1 MALEQM
7 KKLVS
12 WLLVACGLAGGTYW
26 AWRQYSHSNG
36 AWKSAGLVATTKPRS
51 PTTAVVAARD
61 INFAITA
68 AGEIGPLDA
77 VSVRPEVGGL
87 ISKLTLDIGD
97 KVKKGDVLFEL
108 DDKDLQTEKSSR
120 KTEIAGARLAVET
133 QRILLERSQ
142 LNFDRV
148 KELFG
153 NHLVS
158 QEVFDNARIEHELAK
173 NSRDIA
179 ENRLETAQTALQQVE
194 DKLLKTVIR
203 APFDCTILTRP
214 ISVGQAVSGSSGY
227 NSGTEVFTV
236 ANLADMIITA
246 HINQADVTRLRVG
259 QAVTLKIEAIP
270 DLSLTGLVDRIAPQ
284 ATFRNGVKGFS
295 TRILLKNAEDKVR
308 PGMTANLSIPVVS
321 AGSVLAIPL
330 GAVFADQDDR
340 YVYVK
345 KEDGYFERRSIQLG
359 VSDYDYA
366 EVTKGLSS
374 GEVVSLVTPPAEE
387 IAPAPASVDQDGSA
401 VPQKSP
407 GKPGGATTP
416 RSKTTAAAR
425 SN

>member
-1 MALEQM
+1 M
-7 KKLVS
+7 KKLIP
-12 WLLVACGLAGGTYW
+12 WLLALSVLAGGGYW
-26 AWRQYSHSNG
+26 AWQKHTG
-36 AWKSAGLVATTKPRS
+36 KSAPLKSGAVAGAKKPGAS
-51 PTTAVVAARD
+51 TTAVVATRD

-68 AGEIGPLDA
+68 AGEIGPLDT

-97 KVKKGDVLFEL
+97 KVKKDDVLFEL
-108 DDKDLQTEKSSR
+108 NDKDLQTEKSSR
-120 KTEIAGARLAVET
+120 KTEIAGAKLAVET
-133 QRILLERSQ
+133 QRILLEKSQ

-153 NHLVS
+153 NKLVS
-158 QEVFDNARIEHELAK
+158 QEVFDNARIEYDLTK
-173 NSRDIA
+173 NSLEIA
-179 ENRLETAQTALQQVE
+179 ANRLETAQTALQQVE
-194 DKLLKTVIR
+194 DRLLKTIIR

-259 QAVTLKIEAIP
+259 QAVTLKVEALP
-270 DLSLTGLVDRIAPQ
+270 DLSLAGLVDRIAPQ

-295 TRILLKNAEDKVR
+295 TRIILKNAEDKVR
-308 PGMTANLSIPVVS
+308 PGMTANLSIPLVS
-321 AGSVLAIPL
+321 PGSVLAIPL

-345 KEDGYFERRSIQLG
+345 KDDGHFERRSVELG

-366 EVTKGLSS
+366 EVTKGLTS
-374 GEVVSLVTPPAEE
+374 GEVVSLVTPPAGD
-387 IAPAPASVDQDGSA
+387 IAPVPAPVDQDGSGG
-401 VPQKSP
+401 PQKSP
-407 GKPGGATTP
+407 SKPAGATDP
-416 RSKTTAAAR
+416 GAKTTAAA
-425 SN
+425 SSK